1 MNKSGRHYCHVC
13 GGRLVRET
21 DDEGNDRDFCQPCS
35 RFFYDNPLPVVS
47 AIVTMDRWILFVRR
61 GKRPYKG
68 LWCLPTGFAE
78 SGESIGEAVL
88 RELEEEAGIRG
99 RIAGLVDVDSYRSR
113 YYGDLLFLTF
123 EVEQEG
129 GVLQPGTDTTAVRFF
144 PLDALPRIAFPSN
157 RKAIEAFIRSK
168 EDYWAIVDSFRE
180 SVGGGQEGVRKN
192 LLSDR
197 LVGVIEENAESIA
210 RNWLKEA
217 LTSRSTA
224 GYHLFGRERLFRDV
238 RITNIYEG
246 TSQLQVVAA
255 IGKLLNR
262 SLDPLLAEWEAADY
276 PADMAAEK
284 ATLVELTGLLGR
296 AIDGLK
302 LPGEEKIG
310 AQVVR
315 EALAQPLRQIA
326 DNAGAIT
333 SCSSALCS

>member
-1 MNKSGRHYCHVC
+1 MNKPRRHFCHVC
-13 GGRLVRET
+13 GGHIVSKA
-21 DDEGNDRDFCQPCS
+21 DDEGNERDYCRPCS

-61 GKRPYKG
+61 GKSPYKG

-129 GVLQPGTDTTAVRFF
+129 GVLRPGSDTTAVRYY
-144 PLDALPRIAFPSN
+144 PSDALPRIAFPSN

-168 EDYWAIVDSFRE
+168 EDYWAIVDSFRQ
-180 SVGGGQEGVRKN
+180 SVGDGQEGGRKN

-210 RNWLKEA
+210 RNWLKET

-238 RITNIYEG
+238 LEILSRFSAWLG
-246 TSQLQVVAA
+246 GAHGDADVRDFFAA
-255 IGKLLNR
+255 
-262 SLDPLLAEWEAADY
+262 
-276 PADMAAEK
+276 
-284 ATLVELTGLLGR
+284 LGR
-296 AIDGLK
+296 QSRREGIPLSHVLSSLSLVKKHLWEFALSRGMWQKTLDIYMALELDRRIVVFFDRAVYHATQGYEA
-302 LPGEEKIG
+302 GE
-310 AQVVR
+310 
-315 EALAQPLRQIA
+315 
-326 DNAGAIT
+326 
-333 SCSSALCS
+333 

>member
-21 DDEGNDRDFCQPCS
+21 DDEGNDRDFCRPCG

-129 GVLQPGTDTTAVRFF
+129 GVLQPGTDTTAVRFY

-238 RITNIYEG
+238 LEIL
-246 TSQLQVVAA
+246 SQFSAWLGGVHEDADVRDFFAA
-255 IGKLLNR
+255 
-262 SLDPLLAEWEAADY
+262 
-276 PADMAAEK
+276 
-284 ATLVELTGLLGR
+284 LGR
-296 AIDGLK
+296 QSRSEGI
-302 LPGEEKIG
+302 
-310 AQVVR
+310 
-315 EALAQPLRQIA
+315 PL
-326 DNAGAIT
+326 
-333 SCSSALCS
+333 SHVLSALSLVKKHLWEFALSRGMWQKTLDIYMALELDRRIVIFFDRAVFHATQGYEAGE